1 MRNFFKRFLG
11 YIIDA
16 VCAFLFYFLFFSL
29 VGLGLSIIDDNQ
41 DFSMQ
46 LKNYF
51 NRISKFQDQLFTY
64 IAFFCFLLLQ
74 DFILKNNSISRRILN
89 LKLVDTIELT
99 YPGFKK
105 LIIRNLIKAFFFLDF
120 VYFIFSRKILHDEL
134 SKSTV
139 LKNIARQEK
148 S

>member
-1 MRNFFKRFLG
+1 MVILLTQ
-11 YIIDA
+11 Y
-16 VCAFLFYFLFFSL
+16 VSFYFLFFSL
-29 VGLGLSIIDDNQ
+29 VGLGSSIIDDNHY
-41 DFSMQ
+41 FSMQ
-46 LKNYF
+46 LENYF

-64 IAFFCFLLLQ
+64 IAFFCFLPLQ

-89 LKLVDTIELT
+89 LKLVNTIELT

-120 VYFIFSRKILHDEL
+120 VYFIISRKILHDEL

-139 LKNIARQEK
+139 LKNNAKQEK